1 MERTS
6 QAQQELQ
13 VYCKTESQVVSLGA
27 ATLRLASLYKNLV
40 VCRRLLLSTCQ
51 VDDSS
56 CGGGGE
62 NCCAVKFP
70 ASPACLGKLLRCQ
83 LQLVLQSPS
92 AFAGQILIL
101 LTLARTYVHCTAP
114 VRLAEAAHRAGDG
127 RHGDALFPGHASHP
141 PVLVVARRNSVP
153 SSWRASFLPFKLGAT
168 SYRPSFLPN

>member
-1 MERTS
+1 MPGGR
-6 QAQQELQ
+6 
-13 VYCKTESQVVSLGA
+13 
-27 ATLRLASLYKNLV
+27 LV
-40 VCRRLLLSTCQ
+40 VR
-51 VDDSS
+51 
-56 CGGGGE
+56 GGGE

-127 RHGDALFPGHASHP
+127 RHGDALFLGHASHP
-141 PVLVVARRNSVP
+141 PVLVVARRQL
-153 SSWRASFLPFKLGAT
+153 ASGDGILCRLPGEL
-168 SYRPSFLPN
+168 PSFLLN